1 MPTGTGIWPAMWML
15 PNDSRYGSWPLSGE
29 IDVFEGRGRTPNMV
43 FGTLQYGAQ
52 WPNNINTSDAFNI
65 TRDGNKKTGIDDWHV
80 YSVQW
85 DAENIKIYCDGKCYF
100 KCTYGEWYSGSDRGN
115 AYAPFDQRFYLILNL
130 EEGGTFDSGYVPD
143 SSFTSGT
150 MLVDYVRV
158 YQRMV
163 KAGEDEKADKNEGV
177 STNGAKDG
185 LYGDYKIG
193 KGVTPVTPGTTNT
206 SETKPEGTTA
216 SGETKPEGTTASPT
230 TKKTQKKTPN
240 KALKTTVVKK
250 ATKKK
255 NAKNIRLS
263 FRKVKGA
270 KRYQVQVSKNKKFT
284 SVIVTKTVKKY
295 KKVTISKK
303 AFEKRKKLF
312 VRVRAVGCKKWSK
325 PKKVRILKK

>member
-1 MPTGTGIWPAMWML
+1 MEEEGDKRKGEKGKENVGTKEKEEEKAAGKRGNGTG
-15 PNDSRYGSWPLSGE
+15 
-29 IDVFEGRGRTPNMV
+29 
-43 FGTLQYGAQ
+43 
-52 WPNNINTSDAFNI
+52 
-65 TRDGNKKTGIDDWHV
+65 KTG
-80 YSVQW
+80 
-85 DAENIKIYCDGKCYF
+85 ATRLK
-100 KCTYGEWYSGSDRGN
+100 TR
-115 AYAPFDQRFYLILNL
+115 
-130 EEGGTFDSGYVPD
+130 
-143 SSFTSGT
+143 
-150 MLVDYVRV
+150 
-158 YQRMV
+158 
-163 KAGEDEKADKNEGV
+163 
-177 STNGAKDG
+177 
-185 LYGDYKIG
+185 
-193 KGVTPVTPGTTNT
+193 
-206 SETKPEGTTA
+206 
-216 SGETKPEGTTASPT
+216 

>member
-1 MPTGTGIWPAMWML
+1 
-15 PNDSRYGSWPLSGE
+15 
-29 IDVFEGRGRTPNMV
+29 
-43 FGTLQYGAQ
+43 
-52 WPNNINTSDAFNI
+52 
-65 TRDGNKKTGIDDWHV
+65 
-80 YSVQW
+80 
-85 DAENIKIYCDGKCYF
+85 
-100 KCTYGEWYSGSDRGN
+100 
-115 AYAPFDQRFYLILNL
+115 
-130 EEGGTFDSGYVPD
+130 
-143 SSFTSGT
+143 
-150 MLVDYVRV
+150 
-158 YQRMV
+158 MV

-193 KGVTPVTPGTTNT
+193 KGVTPVTPGTTNP

-216 SGETKPEGTTASPT
+216 SGETKPEGTT

>member
-1 MPTGTGIWPAMWML
+1 M
-15 PNDSRYGSWPLSGE
+15 
-29 IDVFEGRGRTPNMV
+29 
-43 FGTLQYGAQ
+43 
-52 WPNNINTSDAFNI
+52 
-65 TRDGNKKTGIDDWHV
+65 
-80 YSVQW
+80 
-85 DAENIKIYCDGKCYF
+85 KI
-100 KCTYGEWYSGSDRGN
+100 
-115 AYAPFDQRFYLILNL
+115 
-130 EEGGTFDSGYVPD
+130 
-143 SSFTSGT
+143 
-150 MLVDYVRV
+150 
-158 YQRMV
+158 
-163 KAGEDEKADKNEGV
+163 
-177 STNGAKDG
+177 
-185 LYGDYKIG
+185 
-193 KGVTPVTPGTTNT
+193 
-206 SETKPEGTTA
+206 
-216 SGETKPEGTTASPT
+216 
-230 TKKTQKKTPN
+230 QKKTPN